1 MKKIL
6 FTVCTVVSMAIP
18 LSLTGCNSCS
28 MTMKNLESD
37 YAELDRDVVVRNAF
51 TGDTIF
57 SYSGPCYFKTS
68 EHSNDVSIIYWKN
81 NRRKKADFVGSY
93 VFSAIEK

>member
-6 FTVCTVVSMAIP
+6 LTVCAVAAMAISVS
-18 LSLTGCNSCS
+18 LSGCNSCS
-28 MTMKNLESD
+28 MKMKNLESD
-37 YAELDRDVVVRNAF
+37 YSELDRDVVVRNAF

-57 SYSGPCYFKTS
+57 SYSGPCYFKTTK
-68 EHSNDVSIIYWKN
+68 ESNDVSIIYWKN

-93 VFSAIEK
+93 VFSASEK